1 LGARRGV
8 AGAARLG
15 DTRTPGEIERLL
27 ATATIIAGAWFFHAP
42 AYAASITVC
51 GPDNGTGCSLA
62 GEQKI
67 FLNEIHDSATITGN
81 VDIGGGSNSGPGVII
96 HADTGTFDSFL
107 DSGGGFAT
115 IDASH
120 GFKAFNGV
128 DITIPGFTFTDM
140 VFEIQME
147 RQGGVVGDTET
158 DTFEIKPGDLGAVL
172 LDQTESDSP
181 DASFQF
187 NVFATSGVMDELNLL
202 ADGAPLSAGFFEI
215 KHLQVSGLEPLIAA
229 PEPASIALLGFGLLG
244 TVALAR
250 RRRA

>member
-1 LGARRGV
+1 MLARWRTEDLPERDPRQRHDHRQRRYWGRFQFWT
-8 AGAARLG
+8 GRYHPRCRL
-15 DTRTPGEIERLL
+15 
-27 ATATIIAGAWFFHAP
+27 
-42 AYAASITVC
+42 
-51 GPDNGTGCSLA
+51 
-62 GEQKI
+62 
-67 FLNEIHDSATITGN
+67 
-81 VDIGGGSNSGPGVII
+81 
-96 HADTGTFDSFL
+96 GTFDSFL